1 MKSTVTNLS
10 TLTATKFPVTKI
22 WTPREN
28 GESDAIVMFSSET
41 TGVYLGCTNGK
52 ESTFELGI
60 VSSDWVPCT
69 EDRWRDFTGT
79 IELNIENG
87 R

>member
-1 MKSTVTNLS
+1 MKSTVTKLS
-10 TLTATKFPVTKI
+10 TLSAPKFPVTKI

-28 GESDAIVMFSSET
+28 GESDAIVMFSSEM

-52 ESTFELGI
+52 ESVHKLGI
-60 VSSDWVPCT
+60 VSSDWVPYT
-69 EDRWRDFTGT
+69 DDQWRDFTGN
-79 IELNIENG
+79 IVLNIENG